1 MVEAETADA
10 TVPKPESDLSPRKL
24 KIAFACLIGQTF
36 ATSILPASVM
46 GFLMIP
52 MTHQFHWTRTQF
64 SLGSTFLIACGALTV
79 WLFGRMTDRIGVR
92 PIILAGTVA
101 VGVITMPMSQQTA
114 SLWQFYL
121 YYALLGVC
129 GSSALAYVK
138 VIASLFTQ
146 HRGKA
151 IAILSAEQT
160 VLSAFLPLLTNTL
173 LLNLGWR
180 GMYLVYGGMILV
192 VAGLLFWLLEE
203 PVRLGKGAPG
213 APAPMVLEGMTIGQ
227 VLHNWVFWMI
237 VFAGVVGIAIAG
249 GMMTH
254 MIAAL
259 IGKGFT
265 QTQAAGMTTLGM
277 LVGVPGL
284 VLGGW
289 LVDKFHTTK
298 VAAPFNLL
306 AAAGA
311 VLLFIVTASVG
322 GMPMLIA
329 SVCLSWFALSA
340 HRPMATYFHTR
351 FFGLR
356 AFTEVTGV
364 QFTIIGPITAASA
377 PIVGL
382 IYDRTHSYDPAFFLM
397 IITPL
402 VSGVVW
408 LILPKYRYS
417 ANVGVVPATATPE
430 GTSKERSS
438 AAIASAA

>member
-1 MVEAETADA
+1 MAEAQAAEAE
-10 TVPKPESDLSPRKL
+10 VLKPESDLSPRKL

-52 MTHQFHWTRTQF
+52 MTREFHWTRTQF
-64 SLGSTFLIACGALTV
+64 SLGSTFLIACGAMTV
-79 WLFGRMTDRIGVR
+79 WLFGRMTDKIGVR
-92 PIILAGTVA
+92 PVILAGTVA
-101 VGVITMPMSQQTA
+101 VGVITLAMSQQTA
-114 SLWQFYL
+114 SLWQFYA

-129 GSSALAYVK
+129 GSSAMAYIK

-180 GMYLVYGGMILV
+180 GMYVVYGAMILSV
-192 VAGLLFWLLEE
+192 SVLLFFLLEE
-203 PVRLGKGAPG
+203 PVRLPKGANG
-213 APAPMVLEGMTIGQ
+213 APPPMVLEGMTIRE
-227 VLHNWVFWMI
+227 VLRDWVFWMI

-265 QTQAAGMTTLGM
+265 QTQAASMTTLGM

-284 VLGGW
+284 ILGGW
-289 LVDKFHTTK
+289 LVDKYPTTK

-306 AAAGA
+306 SAAGA

-322 GMPMLIA
+322 GLPMLIA
-329 SVCLSWFALSA
+329 SVSLGWFSLSA

-364 QFTIIGPITAASA
+364 QFTIIGPITAISA

-382 IYDRTHSYDPAFFLM
+382 IYDRTGSYDPVFILM
-397 IITPL
+397 MITPL
-402 VSGVVW
+402 LSGVVW
-408 LILPKYRYS
+408 LILPRYRYS
-417 ANVGVVPATATPE
+417 ANIGVVPATAPQGPSGE
-430 GTSKERSS
+430 PSK